1 MLQSFMSVWCL
12 GPTFPHVSNRLPAT
26 KVRNCRRQQKR
37 TLTYNKVHTGGVKM
51 KQKINIESGEN
62 ILFSMWPDPIHC
74 HTLSYT
80 VIHCHVQD
88 IYIHIY
94 IIYIYIY
101 IIYIYYIY
109 IIYIYIIYIIYIY
122 YIYIYY
128 IYIYFVITMIQQPTA
143 SSTFRIPNFL
153 AKTATAQLDLG
164 SP

>member
-94 IIYIYIY
+94 IIYILYILYIY
-101 IIYIYYIY
+101 IY
-109 IIYIYIIYIIYIY
+109 YIY
-122 YIYIYY
+122 YIYIYIFCNY
-128 IYIYFVITMIQQPTA
+128 HDSAAHSQLNIQDSKLFGQDCHCSARSRVAVEEP
-143 SSTFRIPNFL
+143 
-153 AKTATAQLDLG
+153 
-164 SP
+164 